1 MNYMRADYYPM
12 TAIKYTF
19 SAPEDK
25 EDFARLILELKIMES
40 NGSSL
45 IGINNSSILEIKVWS
60 DEKFSLILKD
70 NNEEVLGRIKASGC
84 VVRTKED
91 INVLI
96 AEYLNYR
103 YYEDNFD
110 CILIDTGYQDALKEE
125 KQRYELVID
134 ELKKGSREQ
143 NITKNNNLY

>member
-1 MNYMRADYYPM
+1 MNNMRADYYPM

-134 ELKKGSREQ
+134 ELKKASREQ
-143 NITKNNNLY
+143 SITKNNNLY